1 VRGGNERNETAAP
14 RRIRCRDVNA
24 DHGPLLYRDRV
35 NASELGDQVAEVRLV
50 PDEEEG
56 VVTASS
62 EELGDVRRSRSVSKV
77 LVNSGGGL

>member
-1 VRGGNERNETAAP
+1 MRGGDERNETAAP
-14 RRIRCRDVNA
+14 RGIRCGDVDA
-24 DHGPLLYRDRV
+24 DHGPLLNRDRV

-62 EELGDVRRSRSVSKV
+62 EELGDVCRSGSVGEV
-77 LVNSGGGL
+77 LVNGGGGL

>member
-1 VRGGNERNETAAP
+1 MRRGNERNETAAP
-14 RRIRCRDVNA
+14 RRIRCGDVDA
-24 DHGPLLYRDRV
+24 DHGPLLNGDCV

-56 VVTASS
+56 VVTTSS

>member
-1 VRGGNERNETAAP
+1 VRGGDERNETAAP
-14 RRIRCRDVNA
+14 RRKRCGDVDA
-24 DHGPLLYRDRV
+24 DHGSLLNRDRV